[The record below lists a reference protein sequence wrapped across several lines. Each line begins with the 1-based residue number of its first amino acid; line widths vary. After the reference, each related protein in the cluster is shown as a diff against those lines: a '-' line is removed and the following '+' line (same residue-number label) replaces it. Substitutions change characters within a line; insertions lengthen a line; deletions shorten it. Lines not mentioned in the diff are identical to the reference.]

1 MNIKKRGRS
10 ALAGLV
16 AAGAAFAL
24 ALGGGAVAN
33 AASGDADSPL
43 ILPGTG
49 GAPITGTVTVHK
61 HEQPDTA
68 GDAANGLPQAVT
80 SPTIAGVEFTA
91 QQVESV
97 LVDAETVTFDLT
109 TNKGWQNASKLDYNA
124 ATNSWTY
131 EDVAVTSVAFGSK
144 VVRTTGTSG
153 AYAPAVFAD
162 LPVGLYHFAETA
174 YPANV
179 TPSVPWVMTVPL
191 THPTDLNKWLY
202 DINVYPKNSTT
213 NIEKTVEDSAGVKIG
228 DPVTWTIKADIPR
241 TANPGF
247 TGGDPSADNLEFLAP
262 SKYLITD
269 QLDAR
274 LALQT
279 VTVSLI
285 GVTGVTL
292 DAGDYTVLPNPIPGL
307 GSNLGQNVQ
316 VDFTPAGLAKL
327 GLAGS
332 TAGAQVQVVIGTTVA
347 SMGTGETAGIIQ
359 NKAILF
365 PNKSTVEGIPS
376 DIVESKW
383 GDILIKKVD
392 ASNNTVLVEGAV
404 FSVFVSKEAAEAGT
418 DPIAIG
424 SGGTTKFTTGANGE
438 VRISGLRYSAWADGK
453 ELTEDDPDYR
463 TYWLVEVK
471 SPAGY
476 ELLAEPVEV
485 IVDSADTLVDVTQ
498 IENAPANGGFELPLT
513 GGMGTG
519 VLTLAGISI
528 LAAVMLEARSR
539 RDSELAAE

>member
-33 AASGDADSPL
+33 AAPGDADSPL

-61 HEQPDTA
+61 HEQPNTA
-68 GDAANGLPQAVT
+68 GNPANGLEQTVT
-80 SPTIAGVEFTA
+80 SPTIAGVDFTA
-91 QQVESV
+91 QRVVSVE
-97 LVDAETVTFDLT
+97 VDAETVTFDLT
-109 TNKGWQNASKLDYNA
+109 TNEGWQNASKLDYDA

-131 EDVAVTSVAFGSK
+131 EDVAVTSVAFGSE

-162 LPVGLYHFAETA
+162 LPVGLYHFEETA

-292 DAGDYTVLPNPIPGL
+292 DAGDYTVLPNPIPGP

-316 VDFTPAGLAKL
+316 VEFTPAGLAKL

-347 SMGTGETAGIIQ
+347 SMGTGVTAGIIQ
-359 NKAILF
+359 NEAILF
-365 PNKSTVEGIPS
+365 PNDSTVEGIPS
-376 DIVESKW
+376 EIVESKW
-383 GDILIKKVD
+383 GDIVIKKVD
-392 ASNNTVLVEGAV
+392 ASDNTVLEGAV
-404 FSVFVSKEAAEAGT
+404 FSVFVSKEDAEAGRN
-418 DPIAIG
+418 PISVG
-424 SGGTTKFTTGANGE
+424 SGGTNRYTTDENGE
-438 VRISGLRYSAWADGK
+438 VRISGLRYSGFADGK
-453 ELTEDDPDYR
+453 ELAEDDPDYR

-476 ELLAEPVEV
+476 ELLAEPVPV
-485 IVDSADTLVDVTQ
+485 IVKAAESRVVVTQ

-528 LAAVMLEARSR
+528 LAAVMLVARSR